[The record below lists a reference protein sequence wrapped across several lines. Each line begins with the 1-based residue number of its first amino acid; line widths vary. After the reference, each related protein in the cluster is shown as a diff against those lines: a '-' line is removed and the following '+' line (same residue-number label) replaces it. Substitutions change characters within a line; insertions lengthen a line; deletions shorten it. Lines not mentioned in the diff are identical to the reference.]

1 MKTIFDSQ
9 SLAGQTVLVTGA
21 SSGLGRDVARLL
33 ASLGARIVA
42 TGRNAERLL
51 STLALLPAGEHASEI
66 ATLDSADAAA
76 DWLKGLVG
84 KYGPFTGIFHGA
96 GIELVRPIRLTKSAQ
111 IDELFGSSTFAALG
125 LARAA
130 AQKGAM
136 TDGGS
141 MVFMSSVAG
150 QRGTAG
156 MVTYS
161 AAKAAIDGLVRSLAA
176 EMAPRGIRVNGLA
189 AGAVETEMHERLAAT
204 LGEAGLA
211 DYRQRHLLGFG
222 RPEDVSNAA
231 AFLFSDASR
240 WITGTTLVVDGGYLV
255 R

>member
-1 MKTIFDSQ
+1 MKNIFDTQ
-9 SLAGQTVLVTGA
+9 SLAGQMVLVTGA

-33 ASLGARIVA
+33 AKLGARVIA
-42 TGRNAERLL
+42 AGRSAERLAV
-51 STLALLPAGEHASEI
+51 TLEQLPPGGHASEI
-66 ATLDSADAAA
+66 AALDSADAAA

-84 KYGPFTGIFHGA
+84 KYGSFTGIFHGA

-111 IDELFGSSTFAALG
+111 IDELFGSSIFAALG

-136 TDGGS
+136 SDGGS
-141 MVFMSSVAG
+141 LVFMSSVAG

-156 MVTYS
+156 MATYS

-176 EMAPRGIRVNGLA
+176 EMGPRGIRVNALA
-189 AGAVETEMHERLAAT
+189 AGAVETEMHARLSAT
-204 LGEAGLA
+204 LGEAGLK
-211 DYRQRHLLGFG
+211 DYEQRHLLGFG
-222 RPEDVSNAA
+222 KPEDVSNAA